1 MRKTRKTRALLPP
14 GEHPA
19 TKKDG
24 TPWVPWEEEAAA
36 RVAKWKEREA
46 TMTPEELAEYRKN
59 KCTAMTTGVHGEK
72 RPCDRVRMKGQKVC
86 YVHGGNTPAAKKK
99 AQSIFLE
106 ELEPSI
112 NALKEIRDQRD
123 HMPSALGAANQLI
136 NRAIGKVAN
145 EDKDKGASRPVI
157 NVGIAIGG
165 LPKSAKDVKVI
176 TDAIASTDGTVD
188 AEVLTDEG

>member
-1 MRKTRKTRALLPP
+1 MPNTRKRNRKTKTLIPP

-36 RVAKWKEREA
+36 RVAKWREREA
-46 TMTPEELAEYRKN
+46 TMTPEQLAEYRAN
-59 KCTAMTTGVHGEK
+59 RCTAMTTGVHGEK
-72 RPCDRVRMKGQKVC
+72 RPCDRLRTKGLKVC
-86 YVHGGNTPAAKKK
+86 YVHGGSTQAAKKK

-145 EDKDKGASRPVI
+145 EDKDKGASRPIV

-165 LPKSAKDVKVI
+165 LPKGVKDVKVI
-176 TDAIASTDGTVD
+176 TDGTLD
-188 AEVLTDEG
+188 AEVITDEG